1 MSDPDTKKIQT
12 DDGER
17 FQAIDGR
24 LYKTRSGAWKRN
36 QKLKEKG
43 LIDEEESIEP
53 TEVQEITDQ
62 ENVEEPREKPSW
74 RKHDFTYEDNQQV
87 IPATLKSIKR
97 YDPKRKRSRAE
108 EKAERETAVATLGM
122 LYRGGDV
129 LLSKYGKVITEDKD
143 FIVTHA
149 NEDYV
154 WISSLTNEALE
165 ENGIYLASI
174 ASPTMIATVANGYWF
189 GKPLVE
195 INSKR
200 KRSLFKGGR
209 IKKLF
214 SKLRFRRRKRG
225 RRNEESLE

>member
-1 MSDPDTKKIQT
+1 MSDPDTKKVTT
-12 DDGER
+12 DDGDR

-43 LIDEEESIEP
+43 LIDEQESIEP
-53 TEVQEITDQ
+53 TEVQEITDH
-62 ENVEEPREKPSW
+62 ENVEEPREKASW
-74 RKHDFTYEDNQQV
+74 RKHDFTYTEEQQV
-87 IPATLKSIKR
+87 IPATLKAIKR
-97 YDPKRKRSRAE
+97 FDPKRKRSAKE
-108 EKAERETAVATLGM
+108 ERAERETAKATLAM

-129 LLSKYGKVITEDKD
+129 LLSKYGKVITENKE

-149 NEDYV
+149 DEDYV

-209 IKKLF
+209 IKKFLSRF
-214 SKLRFRRRKRG
+214 KFRRKKRG
-225 RRNEESLE
+225 RSNEKSIE

>member
-1 MSDPDTKKIQT
+1 MSDPDTKKIST

-36 QKLKEKG
+36 QKLKKDG

-53 TEVQEITDQ
+53 TEVQEVTDQ

-87 IPATLKSIKR
+87 IPSTLKAIKR
-97 YDPKRKRSRAE
+97 FDPKRKRSAKE

-122 LYRGGDV
+122 LYRGSDV

-165 ENGIYLASI
+165 ENGIYLAAI

-209 IKKLF
+209 IKSFF
-214 SKLRFRRRKRG
+214 SKFKLRRRKRG